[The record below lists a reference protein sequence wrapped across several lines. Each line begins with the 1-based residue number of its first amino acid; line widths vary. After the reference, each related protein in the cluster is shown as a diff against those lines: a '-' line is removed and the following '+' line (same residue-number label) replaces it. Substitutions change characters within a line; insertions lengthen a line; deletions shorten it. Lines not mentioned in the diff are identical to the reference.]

1 MPADTAADSFG
12 FIGLGRMGGGMAAN
26 LARAG
31 LSPLVHDTDA
41 RAIERVTGLGARAAH
56 SAAEVAARVTRLFL
70 CLPFAPEVRAVMF
83 GAHGVASGAT
93 GALHVVDCTTLIRS
107 DALQI
112 AATAREH
119 GIVYNDCPVSGGPQG
134 AEDGT
139 LTIMFGGEM
148 DEFAAA
154 KLALD
159 KMGREIIHCGPVG
172 SGQLMKAVNNVI
184 YDINIAAICEL
195 LPLAAK
201 AGLDVQSVA
210 RVVTSGSSRSFASG
224 HFVPRILEGRFEA
237 DFPMGA
243 AWKDIVNVQEIALQH
258 GAMTPV
264 MNAMT
269 AIYQTAIAQGHQ
281 DEPKSA
287 MIKVYERILG
297 LTVRS
302 S

>member
-1 MPADTAADSFG
+1 MPADTTADTIG

-31 LSPLVHDTDA
+31 LSPLVHDTNA
-41 RAIERVTGLGARAAH
+41 QAIERVVAMGARAAG

-70 CLPFAPEVRAVMF
+70 CLPFAPEVRAVLF
-83 GAHGVASGAT
+83 GAQGVASGASA
-93 GALHVVDCTTLIRS
+93 ALHVVDCTTLIHS

-134 AEDGT
+134 AEDGS
-139 LTIMFGGEM
+139 LTIMFGGVA

-154 KLALD
+154 KPALD
-159 KMGREIIHCGPVG
+159 TMGREVIHCGPLG

-201 AGLDVQSVA
+201 AGLDVQTVA
-210 RVVTSGSSRSFASG
+210 RVVTSGSSRSFASA
-224 HFVPRILEGRFEA
+224 HFVPRILEGRFEG
-237 DFPMGA
+237 DFPMRA
-243 AWKDIVNVQEIALQH
+243 AWKDIVNVQEIAVRH

-269 AIYQTAIAQGHQ
+269 AVYQTTIDQGHG
-281 DEPKSA
+281 DAPKSS
-287 MIKVYERILG
+287 MIKIYERILG
-297 LTVRS
+297 LTVRNP
-302 S
+302 